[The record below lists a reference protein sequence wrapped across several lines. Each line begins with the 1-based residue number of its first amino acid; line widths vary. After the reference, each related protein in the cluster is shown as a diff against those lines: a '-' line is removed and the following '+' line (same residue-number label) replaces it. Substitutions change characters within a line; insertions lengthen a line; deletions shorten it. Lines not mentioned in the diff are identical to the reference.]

1 MGIARR
7 TDLAIE
13 AQELFQSSTDNQS
26 ALSGVVASEESR
38 SGFSIHRV
46 EILDAQGEAA
56 LNKPCGVYLTLTT
69 TPFTTRQENAF
80 PQGVAILADLI
91 GALLGDLSPDAPILV
106 VGLGNREITPDGLG
120 PLVWEHTLVTRHL
133 VEGVPDHFGDMRPV
147 SAIAAGVL
155 GTTGVES
162 GQLVSALA
170 EKIAPA
176 CVIAI
181 DALASRS
188 VERLCNTIQLS
199 DTGIAP
205 GSGVGNH
212 RSALNR
218 ETLGIPVIAIGVPTV
233 VDGGTLAADLL
244 DLEEP
249 PPLGR
254 ALFVT
259 PRDIDRQIADFSKL
273 IGYSINS
280 ALHPDLSLD
289 DLSMLID

>member
-1 MGIARR
+1 MGYTRR

-13 AQELFQSSTDNQS
+13 AQELFQSSTENQTS
-26 ALSGVVASEESR
+26 LSGVVAREESVN
-38 SGFSIHRV
+38 GFAIHRV
-46 EILDAQGEAA
+46 QILDEQGANS
-56 LNKPCGVYLTLTT
+56 LGKPQGNYLTLTT

-80 PQGVAILADLI
+80 PQGVKILADLLTE
-91 GALLGDLSPDAPILV
+91 LLGGLPLQSSILV
-106 VGLGNREITPDGLG
+106 VGLGNRDITPDALG
-120 PLVWEHTLVTRHL
+120 PLVWGHTLITRHL
-133 VEGVPDHFGDMRPV
+133 VAGVPEHFGDMRPV

-155 GTTGVES
+155 GTTGIES
-162 GQLVSALA
+162 GQLVSALV
-170 EKIAPA
+170 EKTAPA

-188 VERLCNTIQLS
+188 IERLCNTVQLS

-218 ETLGIPVIAIGVPTV
+218 ETLGIPVLAIGVPTV

-249 PPLGR
+249 PQLGR
-254 ALFVT
+254 ELFVT

-273 IGYSINS
+273 IGYAINS
-280 ALHPDLSLD
+280 ALHPELSVEDLE
-289 DLSMLID
+289 MLMG